1 MYTVNIYYDVLDAA
15 DVLKRGSVDW
25 EGQTLTMKKPNPL
38 RPFGNVIFFGR
49 ILEESNKCI

>member
-1 MYTVNIYYDVLDAA
+1 MLIYVDDVLDAA

-38 RPFGNVIFFGR
+38 G
-49 ILEESNKCI
+49 K